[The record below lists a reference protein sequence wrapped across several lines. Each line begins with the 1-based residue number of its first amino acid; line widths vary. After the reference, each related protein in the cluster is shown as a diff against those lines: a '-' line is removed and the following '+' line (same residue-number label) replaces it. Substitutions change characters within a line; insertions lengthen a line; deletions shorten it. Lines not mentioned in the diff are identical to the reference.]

1 MIHNHLKD
9 GDHTINSYIYWN
21 GPKGFDRS
29 RRSELPT
36 FGPHMSQMTDA
47 GNLMTRR
54 LEEEYV
60 SPAVE
65 LPTGRSARRLRW
77 VGEERGGSRLKFQVR
92 AAGSR
97 AELDRA
103 PWGGAEGSRL
113 ILYRLGHRAARP
125 DKDAR
130 VVQYRALF
138 TSPNGGEWPVLS
150 AVEFVLR

>member
-1 MIHNHLKD
+1 
-9 GDHTINSYIYWN
+9 
-21 GPKGFDRS
+21 
-29 RRSELPT
+29 
-36 FGPHMSQMTDA
+36 MSQMTDA

-65 LPTGRSARRLRW
+65 IPAGRSARRLRW
-77 VGEERGGSRLKFQVR
+77 VGEELGGSRLKFQVR
-92 AAGSR
+92 AARSR
-97 AELDRA
+97 AELDRL
-103 PWGGAEGSRL
+103 PWGGAEGPGSFYTASDTELRDL
-113 ILYRLGHRAARP
+113 